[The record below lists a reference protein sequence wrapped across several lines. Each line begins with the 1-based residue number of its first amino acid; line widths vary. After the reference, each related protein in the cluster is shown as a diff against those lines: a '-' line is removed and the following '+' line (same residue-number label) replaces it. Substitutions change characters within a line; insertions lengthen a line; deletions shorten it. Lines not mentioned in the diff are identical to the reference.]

1 MNGEYSNAENG
12 GQDAK
17 KRKRRA
23 LWAFG
28 AFVGAV
34 ALLGVALVVWRVASV
49 SEGEPTSPSSTQ
61 ARLTALEDALASART
76 ERARIDALATK
87 REGEARRLRSEFR
100 RAFFRLD
107 ADERAALVEEM
118 KDGGLS
124 PESSERP
131 EAATAFAKQREWL
144 EVERERAALRKLSE
158 RFDAE
163 IARAESER
171 ARCARRLE
179 SEETLGAAVEEL
191 DAEGGSVE
199 AVAVA
204 DRLRA
209 LTEDAASDAER
220 PLDAISPEEILAFEE
235 AQETAFETLVGA
247 DGAENSEAGEENAVA
262 QSGGKG
268 KEGKDGK
275 RGENGGNEE
284 NGEKKATRETAGIP
298 ALPTF
303 DPGAVPGDAPVAK
316 RLFESQGKKI
326 VDAANREI
334 QNALDAGATDVAF
347 AATNDAAAELV
358 ELAETLGKDRVK
370 EFKKFQEKARKAS
383 WRPTLDALRESTQGL
398 FESNAGW
405 PETFAVLEEAAA
417 LAPLAQIAKE
427 DEAFERNL
435 NDLQDLARYYESTDA
450 DAGGAVRRRLD
461 ALLGKTPDAEASES
475 PEAEARSFFFDVGDD
490 DEGWSGGRIVALGPI
505 FGFLGA
511 LGLGTPL
518 AIGALLFYLL
528 TRGGRRD
535 GRRWKVGDYERRFP
549 VGDVGR
555 FPAPPS
561 TARPWA
567 NDGSL
572 NGKNWQTI
580 GLVFLIGLIT
590 AGPVVAALAAF
601 IAALICAGRFGTA
614 LGALGIFAFL
624 ILAFVVIALATALA
638 IVVSIFAF

>member
-1 MNGEYSNAENG
+1 MNGEYSNAANG

-17 KRKRRA
+17 KRKKRA
-23 LWAFG
+23 LWALW

-34 ALLGVALVVWRVASV
+34 ALLGVAAVVWRVANV
-49 SEGEPTSPSSTQ
+49 SEGEPTSSSSTR
-61 ARLTALEDALASART
+61 ARLTALEDALTSARS
-76 ERARIDALATK
+76 ERTRIDALATK
-87 REGEARRLRSEFR
+87 RESEARRLRSEFR

-107 ADERAALVEEM
+107 ADERAALVAEM
-118 KDGGLS
+118 KSDVLS
-124 PESSERP
+124 PESSKRP

-171 ARCARRLE
+171 ARWARRLE

-191 DAEGGSVE
+191 NAEGGSVE

-209 LTEDAASDAER
+209 LTEDAASDADR
-220 PLDAISPEEILAFEE
+220 PLESISPEEILAFEE
-235 AQETAFETLVGA
+235 AQETAFEALVGG
-247 DGAENSEAGEENAVA
+247 DKTGENSENSETSEENAVA
-262 QSGGKG
+262 
-268 KEGKDGK
+268 
-275 RGENGGNEE
+275 E
-284 NGEKKATRETAGIP
+284 NGEKGKDEGKKQDGKRSATRETAGIP

-303 DPGAVPGDAPVAK
+303 DPEAVPDDAPVAK

-334 QNALDAGATDVAF
+334 QIALDAGAVDVAF

-383 WRPTLDALRESTQGL
+383 RRPTLDALRESTQGL
-398 FESNAGW
+398 AESNAGW
-405 PETFAVLEEAAA
+405 PETFALLEEAAA
-417 LAPLAQIAKE
+417 FAPLAQIAEE

-435 NDLQDLARYYESTDA
+435 TDLQDLARYYESTDK

-461 ALLGKTPDAEASES
+461 ALLGKAEETEKKT
-475 PEAEARSFFFDVGDD
+475 EAAEKKISNAFDELFDGAPLD
-490 DEGWSGGRIVALGPI
+490 GGSVEFRLGPI
-505 FGFLGA
+505 FGLLGA
-511 LGLGTPL
+511 LTLGTPL
-518 AIGALLFYLL
+518 GVGLLLFFLL
-528 TRGGRRD
+528 TRNGRR
-535 GRRWKVGDYERRFP
+535 GGKRWSRGDYERRFP
-549 VGDVGR
+549 VGDGGGR
-555 FPAPPS
+555 FPFPTPES
-561 TARPWA
+561 RPIP
-567 NDGSL
+567 
-572 NGKNWQTI
+572 NGGGLSGKDWQII
-580 GLVFLIGLIT
+580 GLVFVVGLIT
-590 AGPVVAALAAF
+590 AGPLVAASAAF
-601 IAALICAGRFGTA
+601 IAALVCARRFGTA

-624 ILAFVVIALATALA
+624 AFALVFIALATALA

>member
-1 MNGEYSNAENG
+1 MNDEYANAENG

-17 KRKRRA
+17 QRKKRT
-23 LWAFG
+23 LWAL
-28 AFVGAV
+28 VGAV

-49 SEGEPTSPSSTQ
+49 SEGEATSPSSTR

-87 REGEARRLRSEFR
+87 RESEARRLRSEFR
-100 RAFFRLD
+100 RAFFRFD

-118 KDGGLS
+118 KNGSLS
-124 PESSERP
+124 PKSNERP
-131 EAATAFAKQREWL
+131 EAAKAFAKQREWL

-163 IARAESER
+163 IERAESER
-171 ARCARRLE
+171 ARWARRLE

-191 DAEGGSVE
+191 NAEGGSVE

-209 LTEDAASDAER
+209 LTEDAASDADR
-220 PLDAISPEEILAFEE
+220 PLESISPEEILALEE
-235 AQETAFETLVGA
+235 EEESAFETLVG
-247 DGAENSEAGEENAVA
+247 GAENGENSENSETSEENAVA
-262 QSGGKG
+262 
-268 KEGKDGK
+268 EN
-275 RGENGGNEE
+275 GENGRD
-284 NGEKKATRETAGIP
+284 GEKKTTREAAGIP

-303 DPGAVPGDAPVAK
+303 DPKTVPDDAPVAK

-334 QNALDAGATDVAF
+334 QIALDAGAVDVAF

-370 EFKKFQEKARKAS
+370 EFKKFQETARKAS
-383 WRPTLDALRESTQGL
+383 WRPTLDALRASTQGL
-398 FESNAGW
+398 AESNAGW
-405 PETFAVLEEAAA
+405 PETFALLEEAAA
-417 LAPLAQIAKE
+417 LAPLAQIAEE

-450 DAGGAVRRRLD
+450 DAGGAVRRRVD
-461 ALLGKTPDAEASES
+461 ALLGKAE
-475 PEAEARSFFFDVGDD
+475 EAEKRAETTEKQISGKLDELFDGASLDGEPV
-490 DEGWSGGRIVALGPI
+490 ELVIGPI
-505 FGFLGA
+505 FGLLGA
-511 LGLGTPL
+511 LTLGTPL
-518 AIGALLFYLL
+518 GVGLLLFYLL
-528 TRGGRRD
+528 TRNGRRGGKRW
-535 GRRWKVGDYERRFP
+535 GRGDYERRFP
-549 VGDVGR
+549 VGDGGR
-555 FPAPPS
+555 FPFPTPES
-561 TARPWA
+561 RPLP
-567 NDGSL
+567 NDGALS
-572 NGKNWQTI
+572 GRNWQII
-580 GLVFLIGLIT
+580 GLVFVIGLIT

-601 IAALICAGRFGTA
+601 IAALVCAGRFGTA

-624 ILAFVVIALATALA
+624 AFALVLIALATVLA